1 MSRVVALLLLLAA
14 ALTGAYLLLRGEPA
28 DPGGP
33 EAAAPAGLSA
43 AEIARI
49 HLDARERGEV
59 SLSPCSAAGRVSDAA
74 TGRGVAGALVM
85 LTPHGFGRPSEPGAA
100 AGPLT
105 ARGDAGGAWSLPLIP
120 PGRYSLTASAPGYLA
135 GELHDLT
142 LRPGG
147 PNRGLDLALAA
158 GGFPLRGT
166 VSDVSGGPIE
176 GVVVSV
182 ERSDDGSPLDF
193 SRAPAPAITDAEGR
207 YAVQVA
213 SGRYSVAAWHTD
225 YAPRAESTDV
235 TEGPRTLDL
244 RLTPGGAVE
253 GVVRT
258 AAGEPV
264 ADAYVTRAQRG
275 GVLIDSGAVLTD
287 AQGRFRVAGLGSG
300 RHELVAVAAGHAS
313 RDPVKVELGL
323 GEVVTGVELVVDRAF
338 KISGFVVPR
347 GEPRGALVGV
357 MVGAYSLS
365 PMNFYVA
372 VAPSAADGYFE
383 VLGVRPGTY
392 SLGAVGTAAAA
403 QILGGPVV
411 TIAERDVTDAVVELD
426 LGVAI
431 TGRVDPQGLAR
442 ISLEIADEEPGLLT
456 VISSIGNMLVRG
468 AADARGEF
476 SLRPI
481 QPGKLRVVAVGL
493 DGSRGQVDIEV
504 GARGASDVRI
514 ALQPRATVTGRVV
527 DAGGAPLT
535 RGRVELQT
543 TAPRRRGGFNFN
555 LEREDEAPIAE
566 DGTYTLRGL
575 EGGEYEIRVKDPAGN
590 VVRWADAEGTSY
602 EPLRRNVVAGVLTP
616 GVDLRVERR
625 DGVLRGVVLDPSGAP
640 LPDAWVTATPERESE
655 AEAVFRMPDR
665 RPKDERVGEAPAAPK
680 DEEFDVEALLG
691 MRGEPVLSGEDG
703 RFEISG
709 LARRRY
715 SVSAEGEKGA
725 ARVKVDGVVLGSDL
739 RLQLAPLGEIRGVVR
754 DRGVPVPRY
763 ALSVRRDTG
772 RGGYTSNDEQVERP
786 SGEFK
791 LDRLDPGVYTLTAIA
806 DAGVVEHKLTLGVG
820 ERPALTLDLQPW
832 GKVRGVLVDAR
843 TGAPLAGVSLHYR
856 PRASTGFDAGEAF
869 KKILGGGDRTDREGR
884 FEVGRIGPGKGTLR
898 FVDGDIIAGRESASV
913 DFELD
918 PGAEKDLGTVQ
929 GVALAKVP
937 RPERGELGLRLSV
950 ASDARRPRPPG
961 EKPEPLKQKEDD
973 KTPRFLWV
981 QAVTI
986 GGPAEKAGLQPGD
999 RIVAV
1004 DGSQVQTLGAE
1015 NAQRLLNPAGVR
1027 AGQSVSV
1034 EYQRADASATT
1045 TIEAAARKGD
1055 E

>member
-1 MSRVVALLLLLAA
+1 MSSRVTVLLVVLVA
-14 ALTGAYLLLRGEPA
+14 ALAGAYFFLSGEPA
-28 DPGGP
+28 DQGGP
-33 EAAAPAGLSA
+33 AAAPPAGLSA
-43 AEIARI
+43 AEIAKI
-49 HLDARERGEV
+49 HLDARERGEI
-59 SLSPCSAAGRVSDAA
+59 SISPCSASGQVRDAA
-74 TGRGVAGALVM
+74 TGRGLAGALVM

-105 ARGDAGGAWSLPLIP
+105 ARSDAGGEWSLPLVP
-120 PGRYSLTASAPGYLA
+120 PGRYSLTASAPGYLS

-142 LRPGG
+142 LKPGA
-147 PNRGLDLALAA
+147 PNRGLDLTLAA

-166 VSDVSGGPIE
+166 ISDVSGGPIE

-182 ERSDDGSPLDF
+182 ERSDDRAPLDF

-207 YAVQVA
+207 YALQVA
-213 SGRYSVAAWHTD
+213 SGRYSVEAWHSD
-225 YAPRAESTDV
+225 YAPKAESTDV

-264 ADAYVTRAQRG
+264 ADAYVTRSQQG
-275 GVLIDSGAVLTD
+275 GVFIDGGAVLTD
-287 AQGRFRVAGLGSG
+287 AQGRFRIAGLGSG
-300 RHELVAVAAGHAS
+300 SHALAALAAGHAS
-313 RDPVKVELGL
+313 REPVKVELGL

-365 PMNFYVA
+365 PMTFHAA

-392 SLGAVGTAAAA
+392 SLAAAA

-411 TIAERDVTDAVVELD
+411 TIADRDVGDAVVELD

-431 TGRVDPQGLAR
+431 TGRVDPPGLAR
-442 ISLEIADEEPGLLT
+442 ISLEIADEEPGFLT
-456 VISSIGNMLVRG
+456 VIGNLGNMLVRG
-468 AADARGEF
+468 AADAKGEF

-493 DGSRGQVDIEV
+493 DGARGQVDVEV
-504 GARGASDVRI
+504 GPRGASDVRI
-514 ALQPRATVTGRVV
+514 TLQPRATVTGRVV
-527 DAGGAPLT
+527 DAGGSPLT
-535 RGRVELQT
+535 KGRVEFMT
-543 TAPRRRGGFNFN
+543 TAPQRGGGLNFNFN
-555 LEREDEAPIAE
+555 REDEAPISE
-566 DGTYTLRGL
+566 DGTFTLRGL
-575 EGGEYEIRVKDPAGN
+575 EGGEYEIRVKDRAGN
-590 VVRWADAEGTSY
+590 VVRWANAEGTSY
-602 EPLRRNVVAGVLTP
+602 EPLRRTVVAGVLTP

-655 AEAVFRMPDR
+655 AEALFRTPDR

-680 DEEFDVEALLG
+680 DEEYDVEALLG

-703 RFEISG
+703 RFEITG

-725 ARVKVDGVVLGSDL
+725 ARVKLSGVVLGSDL

-754 DRGVPVPRY
+754 DHGVPVPRY
-763 ALSVRRDTG
+763 TLNVRRETG
-772 RGGYTSNDEQVERP
+772 RGGFTSDDQQVDRP

-791 LDRLDPGVYTLTAIA
+791 LDRLDPTVYTLTAIA
-806 DAGVVEHKLTLGVG
+806 DAGIVEHKLTLGVG
-820 ERPALTLDLQPW
+820 ERPTLTLDLQPW

-843 TGAPLAGVSLHYR
+843 TGAPLAGVSLHYS
-856 PRASTGFDAGEAF
+856 PRNVTSVDAGQAI

-884 FEVGRIGPGKGTLR
+884 FEVGRISPGKGTLR
-898 FVDGDIIAGRESASV
+898 FLDGDIISGRESASV
-913 DFELD
+913 EFELE

-937 RPERGELGLRLSV
+937 KPERGELGLRLSV
-950 ASDARRPRPPG
+950 ASEARRPRPPG
-961 EKPEPLKQKEDD
+961 EKPEPLKQKEDE
-973 KTPRFLWV
+973 KAPRFLWV

-1004 DGSQVQTLGAE
+1004 DGSQVQGLGAE
-1015 NAQRLLNPAGVR
+1015 NAERLLNPASVR
-1027 AGQSVSV
+1027 VGQSVSI
-1034 EYQRADASATT
+1034 EFQRGDRAETA
-1045 TIEAAARKGD
+1045 TIEAAPRKD
-1055 E
+1055 EG